1 MAHSFNHS
9 YDVVIIGAG
18 PAGSTLG
25 YELARKGIDV
35 LILEKESLPRYKP
48 CAGGI
53 TVKAAKLLGFDFS
66 PVVRDTVHGV
76 RVVYKN
82 SRAFTKWYDKP
93 LIYMVMRSDF
103 DHLLVQR
110 AREAGAVV
118 MENEKVCQI
127 EANSQ
132 GAKVTTTN
140 HTFTAQVLAGA
151 DGARSVV
158 AAGAG
163 LMQNIDFGIG
173 MEAEI
178 SVPAEKLLQWDSLV
192 GLHLGYIRGG
202 YGWVFPKKDHLSVG
216 AGGPLRQVKRLRSG
230 YQAVLKSYDLENQ
243 SVTRLRSHYL
253 PVRKKG
259 MAIQSKRVL
268 LLGDAA
274 GLVDPLTG
282 EGIYHAVKSAQIA
295 APAISRCLQTDA
307 TNLRDYE
314 DAVNR
319 EIMPELKA
327 ARAFTRLFTWSPWL
341 YFGLVER
348 SDRLWGACCRV
359 LRGEE
364 SYLTIKERVEPFEG
378 LLDLLSI

>member
-25 YELARKGIDV
+25 YELAKKGIDV
-35 LILEKESLPRYKP
+35 LILEKERLPRYKP

-53 TVKAAKLLGFDFS
+53 TVKTAKLLGFDFS
-66 PVVRDTVHGV
+66 PVVRDTVQGA
-76 RVVYKN
+76 RVAYKN

-118 MENEKVCQI
+118 MENEKACQI
-127 EANSQ
+127 EANGQ

-178 SVPAEKLLQWDSLV
+178 SVPTEKLLQWDSLV
-192 GLHLGYIRGG
+192 GLNLGHIRGG
-202 YGWVFPKKDHLSVG
+202 YGWVFPKRDHLSVG
-216 AGGPLRQVKRLRSG
+216 IGGPLRQVKRLRSG
-230 YQAVLKSYDLENQ
+230 YQAVLKSYGLENQ

-295 APAISRCLQTDA
+295 APAISRCLQRGDTE
-307 TNLRDYE
+307 LKDYE

-348 SDRLWGACCRV
+348 SDRLWRACCRV

-364 SYLTIKERVEPFEG
+364 SYITIRERVEPFEG